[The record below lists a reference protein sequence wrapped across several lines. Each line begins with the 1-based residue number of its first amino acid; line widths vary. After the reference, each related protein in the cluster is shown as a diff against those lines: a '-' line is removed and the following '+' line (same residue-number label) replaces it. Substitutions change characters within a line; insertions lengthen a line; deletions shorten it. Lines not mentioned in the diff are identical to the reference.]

1 MSRIRLTAVAAI
13 ACVALA
19 VPAAASAKDEAATAA
34 AIGNSVPLQVNLPA
48 ESEWSFCATEGAR
61 CSFTGTQQVRY
72 GAPGK
77 FLLPRTFTDGVDCGN
92 TVFGVDPAP
101 GVVKECQVTGPPQMK
116 DEAAT
121 AAAIGNPT
129 PLQVNLPPESAWSF
143 CATEG
148 ARCAFTGTKQ
158 VRYGADGKGFTLPLT
173 LTDGVA
179 CENAVFGFD
188 PAPGVVKQCQIV
200 R

>member
-1 MSRIRLTAVAAI
+1 MSRIRFTAVAAI
-13 ACVALA
+13 ACLALA

-34 AIGNSVPLQVNLPA
+34 AIGDPVPLQVNDLSGLY
-48 ESEWSFCATEGAR
+48 ET
-61 CSFTGTQQVRY
+61 
-72 GAPGK
+72 
-77 FLLPRTFTDGVDCGN
+77 
-92 TVFGVDPAP
+92 
-101 GVVKECQVTGPPQMK
+101 K

-121 AAAIGNPT
+121 AAAIADPVPTGT

-158 VRYGADGKGFTLPLT
+158 VRYGVDGKFLLPREF
-173 LTDGVA
+173 TDGLA
-179 CENAVFGFD
+179 CDNATFGVD

-200 R
+200 L